1 MRVLAVSLVVGVNG
15 QAQQAGNNLPP
26 SRFLG
31 MNSCGSSGCHG
42 GAASKRDECRIWS
55 QRDFHSRA
63 YATLT
68 TARSARMAEV
78 LGIAAPTK
86 EASCT
91 VCHAPFQSVP
101 PQLQASPLDV
111 TAGVSCESCHGPAE
125 SWLRGHTRPDWT
137 HADRLSGGMRDL
149 KSLYGRGN
157 ACVACHQNVPG
168 NILEA
173 GHPELFFGLDALGVS
188 QPKHWQE
195 SPDWSGAQTWLVGQ
209 AIALREVSWELSRSP
224 DGEKLKPQWDG
235 LVWIMSKVPDTGLS
249 PSLSAGEIQKWS
261 DDYARKTSE
270 LKWSTERTRKTLE
283 SLAATGADLR
293 AKDVAPPIQ
302 ARRAER
308 LVLGLDR
315 LVNASGAKV
324 KAALDHELDDLYA
337 RVQSLPDFDPLKF
350 ADSLDKF
357 SSKLQ
362 ASR

>member
-1 MRVLAVSLVVGVNG
+1 MCHYSLDIDSVPIRAECSYLLHWSSCIHRTADSKASFFRSLESQGFYDLYRWNAANVPSLVCSCLPTFFDSSLSTRDRDPALFARYVRHGLLCPWVPPVCGRDLVVGT
-15 QAQQAGNNLPP
+15 L
-26 SRFLG
+26 
-31 MNSCGSSGCHG
+31 SC
-42 GAASKRDECRIWS
+42 
-55 QRDFHSRA
+55 
-63 YATLT
+63 
-68 TARSARMAEV
+68 
-78 LGIAAPTK
+78 
-86 EASCT
+86 
-91 VCHAPFQSVP
+91 
-101 PQLQASPLDV
+101 
-111 TAGVSCESCHGPAE
+111 
-125 SWLRGHTRPDWT
+125 
-137 HADRLSGGMRDL
+137 
-149 KSLYGRGN
+149 
-157 ACVACHQNVPG
+157 
-168 NILEA
+168 
-173 GHPELFFGLDALGVS
+173 
-188 QPKHWQE
+188 
-195 SPDWSGAQTWLVGQ
+195 
-209 AIALREVSWELSRSP
+209 
-224 DGEKLKPQWDG
+224 
-235 LVWIMSKVPDTGLS
+235 SKVQETATGLS

-324 KAALDHELDDLYA
+324 KAALDHELDNLYA